1 MSVTLADVERIAL
14 LARLRLE
21 PEELRRLTAELN
33 GILQHMAE
41 LSSLDVSHVVA
52 YTSAAEADA
61 PLRRDEAG
69 ADLLHGYLIDIAPAL
84 REGFFTVPRL
94 AAQVDPIDA
103 PVGEPRP

>member
-1 MSVTLADVERIAL
+1 MSVTLADVERMAL

-21 PEELRRLTAELN
+21 PEEVRRLTVELN

-41 LSSLDVSHVVA
+41 LSSLDVSRVVA

-61 PLRRDEAG
+61 LPRRDEPG

-94 AAQVDPIDA
+94 VVQTD
-103 PVGEPRP
+103 PVGTPVREPRP